1 MARRRSTGRGRRAAS
16 AALALGA
23 AAVLLAGCEVFG
35 IPIGSP
41 PAEPAQARLAEARAR
56 WAEVATDDYQFT
68 IQTICFCQLSV
79 VGPFRVTVV
88 DGVTT
93 DVINLEGGPVDADTR
108 RAVPLSVDALFAK
121 VAEALERADG
131 IVVTYDDASGIP
143 TSIDIDW
150 IVNAIDDETTFE
162 VRDFAA
168 TS

>member
-1 MARRRSTGRGRRAAS
+1 MTTRGTVRRRTAMAMVLAA
-16 AALALGA
+16 AALLS
-23 AAVLLAGCEVFG
+23 AGCEVFG

-41 PAEPAQARLAEARAR
+41 PAKPADAALAEARAR
-56 WAEVATDDYQFT
+56 WAEAGIDDYQFT
-68 IQTICFCQLSV
+68 IQTICFCQQSV

-93 DVINLEGGPVDADTR
+93 DIVNLEGGPVDADTR
-108 RAVPLSVDALFAK
+108 RAVPLTVDALFAK
-121 VAEALERADG
+121 VAEALDRADDL
-131 IVVTYDDASGIP
+131 VVAYDGTFGIP

-162 VRDFAA
+162 VTDFSA